1 MKKLKKLEV
10 IVEEILRNDELSR
23 KDDCYLIL
31 QVVRRLY
38 PYDVGEKFETLMFN
52 AKNKGISFES
62 ITRIRRKLQ
71 EKNPELKDEETAKKR
86 NIIQNEYIKYSK
98 QN

>member
-31 QVVRRLY
+31 QVVGRLY
-38 PYDVGEKFETLMFN
+38 PYDVGEKFETVMFN

>member
-38 PYDVGEKFETLMFN
+38 PYDVGEKFETVMFN

>member
-38 PYDVGEKFETLMFN
+38 PYDVGEKFETVMFN

-86 NIIQNEYIKYSK
+86 NIIQNEYIKYSN

>member
-38 PYDVGEKFETLMFN
+38 PYDVGEKFETVMFN
-52 AKNKGISFES
+52 AKNKGISFER
-62 ITRIRRKLQ
+62 ITR
-71 EKNPELKDEETAKKR
+71 EKSRIKR
-86 NIIQNEYIKYSK
+86 
-98 QN
+98 

>member
-38 PYDVGEKFETLMFN
+38 PYDVGEKFETVMFK

>member
-38 PYDVGEKFETLMFN
+38 PYDVGEKFETVMFN

-71 EKNPELKDEETAKKR
+71 EKNPELKDEEIAQKR

>member
-38 PYDVGEKFETLMFN
+38 PYDVGEKFETVMFN

-98 QN
+98 

>member
-38 PYDVGEKFETLMFN
+38 PYDVGEKFETVMFN

-71 EKNPELKDEETAKKR
+71 EKNPELKDEEIAKKR
-86 NIIQNEYIKYSK
+86 NIVQNEYIKYSK

>member
-1 MKKLKKLEV
+1 MKKIKKLEV

-38 PYDVGEKFETLMFN
+38 PYDVGEKFETVLFN

-98 QN
+98 

>member
-10 IVEEILRNDELSR
+10 IVEEILRNDELTR

-38 PYDVGEKFETLMFN
+38 PYDVGEKFETVMFN

-98 QN
+98 

>member
-1 MKKLKKLEV
+1 MRELKKLEK
-10 IVEEILRNDELSR
+10 IVEEILKNDELSR

-31 QVVRRLY
+31 QVVSKLY
-38 PYDVGEKFETLMFN
+38 PNEIGKKFETVMFN

-62 ITRIRRKLQ
+62 ITRCRRKLQ
-71 EKNPELKDEETAKKR
+71 EKNPELRDEETVKNRKEK
-86 NIIQNEYIKYSK
+86 QKEYIKYSV

>member
-38 PYDVGEKFETLMFN
+38 PYDVGEKFETVLFN

-98 QN
+98 

>member
-1 MKKLKKLEV
+1 M
-10 IVEEILRNDELSR
+10 SR

-31 QVVRRLY
+31 QVVSKLY
-38 PYDVGEKFETLMFN
+38 PLEIGKKFEDVMFN

-62 ITRIRRKLQ
+62 ITRCRRKLQ
-71 EKNPELKDEETAKKR
+71 EKNHELRDEETVNKR
-86 NIIQNEYIKYSK
+86 TIREKEFIKYAQ

>member
-31 QVVRRLY
+31 KVVRRLY
-38 PYDVGEKFETLMFN
+38 PYDVGEKFETVMFN

>member
-1 MKKLKKLEV
+1 VKKLKKLEV

-38 PYDVGEKFETLMFN
+38 PYDVGEKFETVMFN